1 MATPLNTDDNGP
13 NRPAQSNIAA
23 AASNLH
29 SQVNSFGNDQ
39 PVRSS
44 NPDAAKGG
52 FASFPARLFTTDS
65 RDHKMALMKAS
76 VDEAGVVPNIGLNM
90 VGPDYWD
97 YLEKKSQMMQY
108 ADFKNWLLS
117 DVITTSTP
125 EAQAYW
131 RSKFPE
137 LFEEKLNILKEQL
150 DRSARLQKIAVLGP
164 SDMEDFVLLYM
175 IKRGQIQLPTGTPW
189 TKEFI
194 PSIDSASWDRALF
207 NPKRFFPNNGNIKTP
222 GFLWTNPLTPTATGP
237 GQLLSPLRGKNT
249 DDNVNKFQSL
259 IGWQ

>member
-1 MATPLNTDDNGP
+1 MATVPTDPNTGP
-13 NRPAQSNIAA
+13 NRPPQAGIAA
-23 AASNLH
+23 AAANL
-29 SQVNSFGNDQ
+29 QATANTFGNDQ
-39 PVRSS
+39 PVKS
-44 NPDAAKGG
+44 NNQTDGG

-76 VDEAGVVPNIGLNM
+76 VNDQGVVPKIGLNM
-90 VGPDYWD
+90 VGPEYWD

-164 SDMEDFVLLYM
+164 SDMEDFILLYM
-175 IKRGQIQLPTGTPW
+175 IKRGQIQLPQGTPW

-194 PSIDSASWDRALF
+194 PAIDRSDWSRALF
-207 NPKRFFPNNGNIKTP
+207 NPKRFFPHGGNDKTP
-222 GFLWTNPLTPTATGP
+222 GFLWTNPITSAPTGLASLP
-237 GQLLSPLRGKNT
+237 APLNDTNSVDGLK
-249 DDNVNKFQSL
+249 KFQGL

>member
-1 MATPLNTDDNGP
+1 MSDNLNTGENGP

-23 AASNLH
+23 AASNLNTV
-29 SQVNSFGNDQ
+29 VNSFGNDQ
-39 PVRSS
+39 PVSS
-44 NPDAAKGG
+44 SRVSEGG
-52 FASFPARLFTTDS
+52 FASFPARLFTTDP

-76 VDEAGVVPNIGLNM
+76 VNDQGVVPKVGLNM

-164 SDMEDFVLLYM
+164 SDMEDFILLYM
-175 IKRGQIQLPTGTPW
+175 IKRGQIQLPKGTPW

-194 PSIDSASWDRALF
+194 PSIDHSNWNRAFF
-207 NPKRFFPNNGNIKTP
+207 NPKRFFPHAGDTKTP
-222 GFLWTNPLTPTATGP
+222 GFLWTNPLNPTPSGLASLP
-237 GQLLSPLRGKNT
+237 QPLNAPNEASTVG
-249 DDNVNKFQSL
+249 KFQGL

>member
-1 MATPLNTDDNGP
+1 MADLSTDPKTGP
-13 NRPAQSNIAA
+13 NRPAQAGIAA
-23 AASNLH
+23 AASNLN
-29 SQVNSFGNDQ
+29 STVNSFGNDQ
-39 PVRSS
+39 PVQSTRASE
-44 NPDAAKGG
+44 GG
-52 FASFPARLFTTDS
+52 FASFPARLFTTDP

-76 VDEAGVVPNIGLNM
+76 VNDSGVVPKVGLNM
-90 VGPDYWD
+90 VGPEYWD

-131 RSKFPE
+131 RTKFPE

-175 IKRGQIQLPTGTPW
+175 IKRGQIQLPDGTPW

-194 PSIDSASWDRALF
+194 PSIDNSNWSRALF
-207 NPKRFFPNNGNIKTP
+207 NPKRFFPHAANLKTP
-222 GFLWTNPLTPTATGP
+222 GFTWEDPLESVPSGRSTIPTPLSLGNTNSG
-237 GQLLSPLRGKNT
+237 LSSFVGR
-249 DDNVNKFQSL
+249 
-259 IGWQ
+259 IGWG

>member
-1 MATPLNTDDNGP
+1 MSTLSTNPQTGP
-13 NRPAQSNIAA
+13 NRPEQGNIAA
-23 AASNLH
+23 AASNLNTV
-29 SQVNSFGNDQ
+29 VNSFGNDQ
-39 PVRSS
+39 PVQSANAS
-44 NPDAAKGG
+44 QQTG
-52 FASFPARLFTTDS
+52 FAAFPSRLFTTDS
-65 RDHKMALMKAS
+65 RDHKMALMKAN
-76 VDEAGVVPNIGLNM
+76 VDNSGVVPNVGLNM
-90 VGPDYWD
+90 VGPEYWD

-164 SDMEDFVLLYM
+164 SDMEDFILLYM
-175 IKRGQIQLPTGTPW
+175 IKRGQIQLPQGTPW
-189 TKEFI
+189 TTDFI
-194 PSIDSASWDRALF
+194 PAVGRSDWSRALF
-207 NPKRFFPNNGNIKTP
+207 NPKRFFPHAGNLSTP
-222 GFLWTNPLTPTATGP
+222 GFQWNNPLNPTPNGGASIPAPLSSGNTAG
-237 GQLLSPLRGKNT
+237 SVSRFN
-249 DDNVNKFQSL
+249 NL

>member
-1 MATPLNTDDNGP
+1 MSTLSTDAVNGP

-23 AASNLH
+23 AASNLQ

-39 PVRSS
+39 PVTS
-44 NPDAAKGG
+44 DKADKGG

-65 RDHKMALMKAS
+65 RDHKMALMKAN
-76 VDEAGVVPNIGLNM
+76 VDDSGVVPNIGLNM

-117 DVITTSTP
+117 EVITTSTP

-175 IKRGQIQLPTGTPW
+175 IKRGQIQLPQGTPW
-189 TKEFI
+189 TKDFI
-194 PSIDSASWDRALF
+194 PSIARSDWSRALF
-207 NPKRFFPNNGNIKTP
+207 NPKRFFPHGASNRTP
-222 GFLWTNPLTPTATGP
+222 GFAWEDPLNSTPNGVTIP
-237 GQLLSPLRGKNT
+237 PPLNRRNIKSSISGFN
-249 DDNVNKFQSL
+249 NL

>member
-1 MATPLNTDDNGP
+1 MTTLSTDPKTGP
-13 NRPAQSNIAA
+13 NRPENSNIAA
-23 AASNLH
+23 AAGNLNTV
-29 SQVNSFGNDQ
+29 VNSFGNDQ
-39 PVRSS
+39 PVQSGKES
-44 NPDAAKGG
+44 QGG

-65 RDHKMALMKAS
+65 RDSKMALMKANVNNS
-76 VDEAGVVPNIGLNM
+76 GVVPNVGLNM
-90 VGPDYWD
+90 VGPEYWD

-164 SDMEDFVLLYM
+164 SDMEDFILLYM
-175 IKRGQIQLPTGTPW
+175 IKRGQIQLPQGTPW

-194 PSIDSASWDRALF
+194 PAIGRSDWDRALF
-207 NPKRFFPNNGNIKTP
+207 NPKRFFPHAGSVATP
-222 GFLWTNPLTPTATGP
+222 GFAWNDPLKLTPDGRTSIP
-237 GQLLSPLRGKNT
+237 SPLSDQNSRSGIAGFN
-249 DDNVNKFQSL
+249 NL

>member
-1 MATPLNTDDNGP
+1 MTTLSTDPKTGP
-13 NRPAQSNIAA
+13 NRPEQGNIAA
-23 AASNLH
+23 AASNLNTV
-29 SQVNSFGNDQ
+29 VNSFGNDQ
-39 PVRSS
+39 PVQSGKES
-44 NPDAAKGG
+44 QGG

-76 VDEAGVVPNIGLNM
+76 VNDQGVVPKVGLNM
-90 VGPDYWD
+90 VGPEYWD

-164 SDMEDFVLLYM
+164 SDMEDFILLYM
-175 IKRGQIQLPTGTPW
+175 IKRGQIQLPQGTPW

-194 PSIDSASWDRALF
+194 PAIGRSDWNRALF
-207 NPKRFFPNNGNIKTP
+207 NPKRFYPHADNVNTP
-222 GFLWTNPLTPTATGP
+222 GFAWNDPLDASASGRTSLPSPLSTANTATGV
-237 GQLLSPLRGKNT
+237 SSFN
-249 DDNVNKFQSL
+249 NL
-259 IGWQ
+259 IGWR